1 VSPIGGKLGGK
12 LPQWNILNID
22 SAYIKSKFMI
32 DRRFLPSRLY
42 PIDVVFVRYVS
53 RKLVK
58 TAESIINVSCDPAK
72 EEKSQGS

>member
-1 VSPIGGKLGGK
+1 MV
-12 LPQWNILNID
+12 
-22 SAYIKSKFMI
+22 

-58 TAESIINVSCDPAK
+58 TAESITNVSCDLQK
-72 EEKSQGS
+72 KEKSQGS